1 MFKHI
6 LIPLDF
12 SDKNDAA
19 IVIARQ
25 LTSLSASRLT
35 LLHVIEAID
44 GADDEESRGFYDSL
58 ESRARQSLARL
69 QLDLANQQIE
79 AGTAVAFG
87 DRTHEIVRAADEM
100 AVDLIVM
107 SSRKLDP
114 ASPMQPWPTISHKV
128 ALLSSCPVLLVR

>member
-25 LTSLSASRLT
+25 ITSLSDSRVT
-35 LLHVIEAID
+35 LLHVIEAIE
-44 GADDEESRGFYDSL
+44 GADDDETREFYDSL
-58 ESRARQSLARL
+58 EGRAQRSLARL

-79 AGTAVAFG
+79 AETTVAFG
-87 DRTHEIVRAADEM
+87 DRTEEIVRAADET

-128 ALLSSCPVLLVR
+128 AVLSSCPVLLVR